1 MFFNNCIYFLLCR
14 VFVAA
19 YRLSPVVV
27 CRLFIV
33 VISLVA
39 DNRLQM
45 HRLPQVQHVGSA
57 VVAPTLKG
65 MGSAVVAHGLSCST
79 VCGIFPDQ
87 ELNLCPLH

>member
-45 HRLPQVQHVGSA
+45 HKLPQVQHVGSA

-65 MGSAVVAHGLSCST
+65 MGSAALQYVESSQT
-79 VCGIFPDQ
+79 R
-87 ELNLCPLH
+87 N